1 MPELFVLASGAA
13 LVLGGLKQV
22 CSDIALQAKTGN
34 LQQGPIEVELLLSGN
49 DFDLQSSQVPV
60 DLKIV
65 F

>member
-22 CSDIALQAKTGN
+22 CSDIALQAKTG
-34 LQQGPIEVELLLSGN
+34 PIEVELLLSGN